1 MVMPFREQSLSRQ
14 TINSNRPGFEEAY
27 PALVPGRLF
36 IQFNQYTMFVRFLPC
51 LLFLF
56 STNSRLY
63 AQKHDYFS
71 VFGYGSPY
79 YDHGQLIQ
87 VGGATIDFNASPA
100 KVFVDQKKID
110 MSAYCGIC
118 SDSSGMLQFYTNGIS
133 IRNRTHETMENG
145 NKINPGEIWD
155 EWHTQYYP
163 GAMGAMAIPAPGLPN
178 NYYLFHLATYFDTV
192 GPVSLP
198 LAPTYYSLIDMNF
211 NGGLGKVV
219 SKNNILT
226 SEHTIGIALVKH
238 GNGRDWWFLTG
249 VHNTNRH
256 LLWLID
262 PTGIHGPFEQDLGP
276 GFPTKEGMCNL
287 TFSPDGSLFIRNDCR
302 NGMRIYDFDRCSGLL
317 SNLRIIP
324 GPPDFRGLVTFSP
337 SSRRLYVSSYDA
349 IAAMDL
355 QNTDPAST
363 WDTLTYYDG
372 YASPTLPYSTGFWFA
387 QIEPDGQIWWG
398 TTNSTVSMHVVH
410 HPDLPGLAADI
421 EQHGIELPR
430 YNDGT
435 VCRFPNYRLGALTGS
450 PCDTLHMKGPRP
462 PGFQDYP
469 YTAREQDFEGYRI
482 LSPIP
487 GKAGNT
493 REYPDDFMQW
503 SIKRDIE
510 KATARI
516 KGIEQKH

>member
-1 MVMPFREQSLSRQ
+1 ML
-14 TINSNRPGFEEAY
+14 PG
-27 PALVPGRLF
+27 LLLLF
-36 IQFNQYTMFVRFLPC
+36 IA
-51 LLFLF
+51 
-56 STNSRLY
+56 SSRIT

-79 YDHGQLIQ
+79 YSKYG
-87 VGGATIDFNASPA
+87 GGATIDFNASPA
-100 KVFVDQKKID
+100 KIFADQKKID

-133 IRNRTHETMENG
+133 IRNRTHEIMENG
-145 NKINPGEIWD
+145 DKINPGEIWN
-155 EWHTQYYP
+155 EWQTQYYP
-163 GAMGAMAIPAPGLPN
+163 GAAGAMAIPAPGLPN
-178 NYYLFHLATYFDTV
+178 HYYLFHIATYYAQGDPINTY
-192 GPVSLP
+192 P
-198 LAPTYYSLIDMNF
+198 LAPTYYTLIDMNT
-211 NGGLGKVV
+211 NGGLGTVV
-219 SKNNILT
+219 SKNNVLT
-226 SEHTIGIALVKH
+226 QEHTIGIALVKH

-249 VHNTNRH
+249 VQNSPRH

-262 PTGIHGPFEQDLGP
+262 PSGVHGPFEQDMGP
-276 GFPTKEGMCNL
+276 AFPTIEGLCGL
-287 TFSPDGSLFIRNDCR
+287 TFSPDGALFIRNDCR

-349 IAAMDL
+349 IASMDL
-355 QNTDPAST
+355 QNPDPAST

-372 YASPTLPYSTGFWFA
+372 YSSLSLPYSTGFWIA

-398 TTNSTVSMHVVH
+398 TTNGTLYMHIVH

-430 YNDGT
+430 INDGT

-462 PGFQDYP
+462 AGFQDYP
-469 YTAREQDFEGYRI
+469 YTVREQDFEGYRI

-487 GKAGNT
+487 GKTGKT
-493 REYPDDFMQW
+493 GPHPDDLMQW

-510 KATARI
+510 KAAARM
-516 KGIEQKH
+516 KEKEQKH